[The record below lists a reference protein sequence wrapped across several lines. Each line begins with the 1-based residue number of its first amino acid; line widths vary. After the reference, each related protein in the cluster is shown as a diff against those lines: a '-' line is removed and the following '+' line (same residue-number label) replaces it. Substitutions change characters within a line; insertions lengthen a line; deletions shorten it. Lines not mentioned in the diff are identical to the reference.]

1 MLQQLEAQLES
12 LKTYF
17 GVREDT
23 TLADITE
30 KIIKLPQSSKVYL
43 SQVTTLL
50 KISLVLAVSE

>member
-17 GVREDT
+17 GVKEDT
-23 TLADITE
+23 TLAYITE

-43 SQVTTLL
+43 
-50 KISLVLAVSE
+50 